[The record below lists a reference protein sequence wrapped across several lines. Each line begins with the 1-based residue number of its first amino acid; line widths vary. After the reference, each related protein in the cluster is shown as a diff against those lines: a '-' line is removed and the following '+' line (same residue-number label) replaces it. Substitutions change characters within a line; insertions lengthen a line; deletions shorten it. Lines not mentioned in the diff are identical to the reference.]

1 MGLLEG
7 HQVIVT
13 GASSGIGA
21 ATARRF
27 VDEGAAVAL
36 IDIDADRGKRLA
48 EDLDATFHHA
58 DVTDSAALTEAIDA
72 ATGAM
77 GGLTDLFNNAGVG
90 NVMDLDAYD
99 DAEWHR
105 LIDTNLTS
113 VFTGMR
119 AAVPHLR
126 AAGGGSIVTNASQN
140 GLRPT
145 RGEAP
150 YSAAK
155 AAAIALTR
163 SGALEYGRDGIRV
176 NAVLPGFIRTGL
188 NDFICDDPELA
199 GPIEAGTPLG
209 RIGHPDEVADVVVF
223 LCSDLARYVTG
234 HSVVIDGGSLLVN
247 AQVDP
252 LLRGF
257 LGQ

>member
-7 HQVIVT
+7 HKAIIT
-13 GASSGIGA
+13 GGANGIGA

-27 VDEGAAVAL
+27 EAEGAAVAL
-36 IDIDADRGKRLA
+36 IDVDAEAGGQLA
-48 EDLDATFHHA
+48 TELGGSFHHA
-58 DVTDSAALTEAIDA
+58 DVTDAAALTGAVNSAVD
-72 ATGAM
+72 AM
-77 GGLTDLFNNAGVG
+77 GGLSDLFNNAGVG
-90 NVMDLDAYD
+90 NVMALDAYD

-105 LIDTNLTS
+105 LVDTNMTA
-113 VFTGMR
+113 VFTGIR

-126 AAGGGSIVTNASQN
+126 HNGGGSIVTNASQN

-155 AAAIALTR
+155 AAAIALTQ
-163 SGALEYGRDGIRV
+163 SGALEYGGDGIRV
-176 NAVLPGFIRTGL
+176 NAVLPGFVRTGL
-188 NDFICDDPELA
+188 NQFICDNPDLA
-199 GPIEAGTPLG
+199 GPIEANTPLG
-209 RIGHPDEVADVVVF
+209 RIGQPDEVADVVVF
-223 LCSDLARYVTG
+223 LCSHLARYVTG

-252 LLRGF
+252 MLRGF
-257 LGQ
+257 LGH

>member
-7 HQVIVT
+7 HRAIIT
-13 GASSGIGA
+13 GGARGIGA

-27 VDEGAAVAL
+27 VDEGATVAL
-36 IDIDADRGKRLA
+36 IDIDTDGGAALA
-48 EDLDATFHHA
+48 AELGGSFHRV
-58 DVTDSAALTEAIDA
+58 DVTDAAALTGAIDDA
-72 ATGAM
+72 AAAM
-77 GGLTDLFNNAGVG
+77 GGLSDLFNNAGVG
-90 NVMDLDAYD
+90 NVKDLDAYD
-99 DAEWHR
+99 DDEWHR
-105 LIDTNLTS
+105 LLDTNATA

-126 AAGGGSIVTNASQN
+126 ADGGGSIVTNASQN

-163 SGALEYGRDGIRV
+163 SGALEYGDDGIRV

-188 NDFICDDPELA
+188 NEFICDDSELV
-199 GPIEAGTPLG
+199 GPIEANTPLG
-209 RIGHPDEVADVVVF
+209 RIGTPDEVADVVVF

-257 LGQ
+257 LGA